1 MRIQVSDFNFKSR
14 PGRDETGFIAQQLYT
29 VLPEVV
35 TQGGTNPATDPWM
48 VDYARVTPLLTRAIQ
63 EQQGEIETLKQQNKN
78 QEEAFKAEG
87 AKETTL
93 EKENA
98 ELKARVASL
107 ETSNSKLTVI
117 AAEMDALKK
126 AMTTMQEK
134 ANGSVRTAALKQ
146 YSTR

>member
-1 MRIQVSDFNFKSR
+1 
-14 PGRDETGFIAQQLYT
+14 
-29 VLPEVV
+29 
-35 TQGGTNPATDPWM
+35 M

-78 QEEAFKAEG
+78 QEAAFKAEG
-87 AKETTL
+87 AQETTL

-107 ETSNSKLTVI
+107 ETSNSKLTMI

-126 AMTTMQEK
+126 AVTTMQQQ
-134 ANGSVRTAALKQ
+134 ANGGVRTAALKQ